1 MPACLR
7 IGNFK
12 IPENGIFEILN
23 NAMFHQTHNEI
34 TPWHVVKADNKKSAR
49 LNIIRHIISNV
60 ECPDK
65 DEHVA
70 TPDADVVFT
79 YSKKA
84 LSSGVIEP

>member
-1 MPACLR
+1 
-7 IGNFK
+7 
-12 IPENGIFEILN
+12 
-23 NAMFHQTHNEI
+23 
-34 TPWHVVKADNKKSAR
+34 VKADNKKSAR

-60 ECPDK
+60 DCPDK